1 MNFQKC
7 AIMSGFCKLC
17 HILKSNE
24 KGLFTKEHIAMH
36 THFITLAVKF
46 FNSYAYNIAIGGYY
60 YCYTMSQSFKTKV
73 FYLVNNVQQVNY
85 PLLIYVLMA
94 NAVVFFSCKRRQ
106 ISLLELHSCISLTA
120 YELKSS
126 RNYSTNQTRSKSHH

>member
-36 THFITLAVKF
+36 THFITLAVTAM
-46 FNSYAYNIAIGGYY
+46 YII
-60 YCYTMSQSFKTKV
+60 
-73 FYLVNNVQQVNY
+73 
-85 PLLIYVLMA
+85 LL
-94 NAVVFFSCKRRQ
+94 
-106 ISLLELHSCISLTA
+106 
-120 YELKSS
+120 
-126 RNYSTNQTRSKSHH
+126 